1 MSLCG
6 PSPRHR
12 KGLWRT
18 RGCGLLLLALG
29 SKGAGA
35 QLGHGDLTQVYGQA
49 RGGRVYVRRWVV
61 ELDAVWAARLGV
73 VDDVLLQ
80 FLA

>member
-1 MSLCG
+1 MSLRG

-18 RGCGLLLLALG
+18 RGCGLLLLTALG
-29 SKGAGA
+29 RHGTRA
-35 QLGHGDLTQVYGQA
+35 QLGHGDLAQVYGQA
-49 RGGRVYVRRWVV
+49 RRGRVYVRRRVV

-73 VDDVLLQ
+73 VDDVLL
-80 FLA
+80 